1 MKTPTLTGRLNRNH
15 PVFSRFRYLG
25 VIWLALIA
33 VARAV
38 VDTPTASPNGTYAT
52 FLSVNVSC
60 TTQSAKIYYTVNGGP
75 PTTADHLYGTN
86 NTFEG
91 IQNSPVTLT
100 FKAFLQGVPDGS
112 DVTTRTY
119 TFTGQVSTS
128 GNHTLVL
135 LANGTV
141 WAAGKNDYGQLG
153 DGTTISQ
160 IFLKQV
166 PNLSNVVAVAAGGN
180 HSLALLKDGTVKA
193 WGLNTNWQ
201 CGASGG
207 TTPQLVPNSSNPLT
221 NVTRIAAGATHSVAL
236 TSAFNGTVYTWGGG
250 ANGQQGNGT
259 YTPNGQ
265 YGQGANVDRATPG
278 LLSPSLTGIKDI
290 ASGGGGNHTLA
301 LTNAGSVYCWGSNA
315 YAQCGNGSP
324 SYSPTTTPYLA
335 YSGGGVLA
343 IAAGSAHS
351 LAVKAD
357 RTVLGWGQNLNSYP
371 SLIPNLAGIK
381 SIAAGDSFTLAVKAD
396 DTVVGF
402 GSNYSGELGNG
413 TGLSTSTPVSPSTL
427 GTVMLIAAGSKSSF
441 AITPDGNVFAWG
453 SNSTGALGLGVSS
466 QKNVPIELLS
476 ENINDKDTIAI
487 AAGGNHNLVTQKSDS
502 THPYGSFW
510 AWGSN
515 SSGQL
520 GAGNTLPYA
529 EPHEALSVT
538 PPIDSINPAAA
549 GFDFSLVVK
558 SDGTVAAA
566 GQNTY
571 GQLGRS
577 LSVSRSTTFYPIG
590 SPVPPN
596 PVPIFGSVAAG
607 RWHGLALTS
616 NGADVFAWG
625 YGSFGQLGN
634 GTTPLQQI
642 NPTSISALKNAAVQ
656 MTAIAAGQY
665 HSMVRK
671 IDGSVWAWGQNTY
684 GQVGNANAGDKKV
697 PNWVGLPGAPLNAA
711 NSIAAGWNHNLAV
724 KSDLSVASWGYNSE
738 GQLGD
743 NTTTNRTLPITVK
756 DLNNLDLTNVTMVAA
771 GYGHSLAL
779 KGDGTVWAWGRNVE
793 GQLGDGTNVQ
803 RKRAVQVLGLSGI
816 VVIAAGD
823 NHNLAAKG
831 DGGLVSWGSNN
842 MDQLGTGLSV
852 AQLRPLI
859 VPGVNVL
866 HGVSEVTIVTSERL
880 ATEPCTTGR
889 HPNGVGLWWIGASHS
904 VDGQAD
910 RRVR

>member
-324 SYSPTTTPYLA
+324 APLHRAAMELLLPEQPERLVREAQSVLKNRTVPEKQHALA
-335 YSGGGVLA
+335 LLAQAAAPAADGVLA
-343 IAAGSAHS
+343 AE
-351 LAVKAD
+351 AD
-357 RTVLGWGQNLNSYP
+357 AL
-371 SLIPNLAGIK
+371 LAGK
-381 SIAAGDSFTLAVKAD
+381 CEAALKLDV
-396 DTVVGF
+396 
-402 GSNYSGELGNG
+402 
-413 TGLSTSTPVSPSTL
+413 
-427 GTVMLIAAGSKSSF
+427 I
-441 AITPDGNVFAWG
+441 
-453 SNSTGALGLGVSS
+453 
-466 QKNVPIELLS
+466 
-476 ENINDKDTIAI
+476 
-487 AAGGNHNLVTQKSDS
+487 
-502 THPYGSFW
+502 
-510 AWGSN
+510 
-515 SSGQL
+515 
-520 GAGNTLPYA
+520 
-529 EPHEALSVT
+529 EALRARST
-538 PPIDSINPAAA
+538 ANPA
-549 GFDFSLVVK
+549 
-558 SDGTVAAA
+558 
-566 GQNTY
+566 
-571 GQLGRS
+571 
-577 LSVSRSTTFYPIG
+577 
-590 SPVPPN
+590 
-596 PVPIFGSVAAG
+596 
-607 RWHGLALTS
+607 
-616 NGADVFAWG
+616 
-625 YGSFGQLGN
+625 
-634 GTTPLQQI
+634 
-642 NPTSISALKNAAVQ
+642 
-656 MTAIAAGQY
+656 
-665 HSMVRK
+665 
-671 IDGSVWAWGQNTY
+671 
-684 GQVGNANAGDKKV
+684 
-697 PNWVGLPGAPLNAA
+697 
-711 NSIAAGWNHNLAV
+711 
-724 KSDLSVASWGYNSE
+724 
-738 GQLGD
+738 
-743 NTTTNRTLPITVK
+743 
-756 DLNNLDLTNVTMVAA
+756 
-771 GYGHSLAL
+771 
-779 KGDGTVWAWGRNVE
+779 
-793 GQLGDGTNVQ
+793 
-803 RKRAVQVLGLSGI
+803 
-816 VVIAAGD
+816 
-823 NHNLAAKG
+823 LAAK
-831 DGGLVSWGSNN
+831 LKNYS
-842 MDQLGTGLSV
+842 
-852 AQLRPLI
+852 
-859 VPGVNVL
+859 
-866 HGVSEVTIVTSERL
+866 TS
-880 ATEPCTTGR
+880 A
-889 HPNGVGLWWIGASHS
+889 GALK
-904 VDGQAD
+904 
-910 RRVR
+910 